1 MTIRRRL
8 ARSNLVMILIP
19 VAIAAVLLLLGG
31 GLALLLLERVWLPRL
46 GLSFAALHE
55 TGEQLETAFAGARC
69 LAGRERVCPAHEP
82 TLRRVS
88 DDLARQRVASSD
100 ARACRLSYMDSP
112 VRPQAAKTFVCTL
125 ESYLRSYGIRLV
137 GVRLRGA
144 TVGRRGPDVRKL
156 RRRNRL
162 TVGRAVDRMVD
173 VDGRMRSLRLRA
185 WIVWRSDCLALTGGY
200 GLRRIGRLAV
210 WVKGARGGC
219 FRTKQ

>member
-1 MTIRRRL
+1 MGVRSGSGRLRIELRTGPCSRSEAAVARSGQLAVSGPGASGERGAIRNSFRCPACLLRALLCL
-8 ARSNLVMILIP
+8 ARASGILCP
-19 VAIAAVLLLLGG
+19 S
-31 GLALLLLERVWLPRL
+31 LAEN
-46 GLSFAALHE
+46 HY
-55 TGEQLETAFAGARC
+55 
-69 LAGRERVCPAHEP
+69 LAGSSFWRAG
-82 TLRRVS
+82 RVS
-88 DDLARQRVASSD
+88 DAVPCRRHGRTFPGSP
-100 ARACRLSYMDSP
+100 RRCRLGVAANRKG
-112 VRPQAAKTFVCTL
+112 VRPGL
-125 ESYLRSYGIRLV
+125 PV

>member
-1 MTIRRRL
+1 M
-8 ARSNLVMILIP
+8 
-19 VAIAAVLLLLGG
+19 
-31 GLALLLLERVWLPRL
+31 
-46 GLSFAALHE
+46 
-55 TGEQLETAFAGARC
+55 
-69 LAGRERVCPAHEP
+69 
-82 TLRRVS
+82 RRVS
-88 DDLARQRVASSD
+88 DDLARRRVASSD

-137 GVRLRGA
+137 GVRLRVA
-144 TVGRRGPDVRKL
+144 AVGRRGPDVRKL

-200 GLRRIGRLAV
+200 GLRRIGAFGCL
-210 WVKGARGGC
+210 VKGRGATVSGKSSEMGYLRSDG
-219 FRTKQ
+219 RTDGRGSGLTSDRGRVRRIKNGGREGPPFSENNMN